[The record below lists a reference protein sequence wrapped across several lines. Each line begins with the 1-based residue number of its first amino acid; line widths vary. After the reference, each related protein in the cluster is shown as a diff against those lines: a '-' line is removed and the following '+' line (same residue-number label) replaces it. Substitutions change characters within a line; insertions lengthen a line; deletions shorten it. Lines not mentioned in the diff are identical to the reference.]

1 MAFFLKKF
9 LKYILFLLFFLILIE
24 SLSRL
29 FFSEFNYN
37 NIHYKIDRNHKVIK
51 GIDHF
56 VKSNDEF
63 RNISFRVEKKD
74 NNINFVNNKRKIFFL
89 GDSVTLGFGVKYQD
103 TYFQKLNKKSDKYQI
118 LAASN
123 LGVSSK
129 DIFSIIENQLVNYLT
144 EGDTLVYQFNYND
157 ITTKNKIFLKNN
169 NKLEK
174 EKFLDVIVDLTQKI
188 RFKYLTHSTFFKVLQ
203 HYAALQTKK
212 IKGNCLERD
221 KFALGM
227 YTFSYFSKSYEDVS
241 EKLWDEFEIKL
252 LQLNEILSK
261 KKIDFYVLISPI
273 SLQLANHEKVN
284 KLNLKLECSV
294 KDGRL
299 HLLQILKL
307 NNIKF
312 VDPLIEFQNFEKTN
326 KKILFH
332 EFDTNHPNNLGHKLI
347 SDSLQKTF
355 KKIVKE

>member
-1 MAFFLKKF
+1 MVDNFLKKF
-9 LKYILFLLFFLILIE
+9 IKYILIFFLFVIIIE
-24 SLSRL
+24 SISRL
-29 FFSEFNYN
+29 IFSEFNYN
-37 NIHYKIDRNHKVIK
+37 NIHYKINRNHKVIK

-56 VKSNDEF
+56 VKFNDKF
-63 RNISFRVEKKD
+63 RNISFRVEKKND
-74 NNINFVNNKRKIFFL
+74 NINLRTNKKKIFFL

-103 TYFQKLNKKSDKYQI
+103 TYFQKLNKKNSKYQI

-129 DIFSIIENQLVNYLT
+129 DIFSIIENELVNYLT

-157 ITTKNKIFLKNN
+157 ITTQNKIFLKDN
-169 NKLEK
+169 NKLKE
-174 EKFLDVIVDLTQKI
+174 EKFLDVLVDQTQKI
-188 RFKYLTHSTFFKVLQ
+188 RFKYLTHSTFFKALQ

-212 IKGNCLERD
+212 INGSCLERD

-241 EKLWDEFEIKL
+241 KKLWDEFEMKL
-252 LQLNEILSK
+252 IQLNQILTK

-284 KLNLKLECSV
+284 KLNLKLECGA

-307 NNIKF
+307 NYIKF
-312 VDPLIEFQNFEKTN
+312 VDPLIEFQNFEKIN

-332 EFDTNHPNNLGHKLI
+332 EFDTNHPNNLGHKLM
-347 SDSLQKTF
+347 SDSLQKLLR
-355 KKIVKE
+355 